1 MCGRDQRGRTDVNG
15 WVEGDDGVLL
25 RFISIVP
32 LLVLL
37 SAAIY
42 FRLAPGRDRVDL
54 AVSGKDTVT
63 YTF

>member
-37 SAAIY
+37 SGTSGTAGIATAA
-42 FRLAPGRDRVDL
+42 AAG
-54 AVSGKDTVT
+54 AV
-63 YTF
+63 